1 MTAAN
6 RKEISARETRTFNAD
21 RIVPPN
27 GSAALIRSAKA
38 VKAALT
44 ASETIN
50 RNPNAATSPRLLAL
64 ARTERPTVVPF
75 DSAFQILFNAACI
88 SPNTPDAVTISVM
101 TRSQEA

>member
-44 ASETIN
+44 ASIN